1 MTTLNSLTPQKLNKM
16 FATKT
21 SKSWGFKSIKDAE
34 NNGYYPIRVSCE
46 VTEICELLSITKNQ
60 ARDIVQDWKAQDLIV
75 YTSNANLDTMY
86 FRK

>member
-1 MTTLNSLTPQKLNKM
+1 MTTLTSLTPQKLNKM

>member
-1 MTTLNSLTPQKLNKM
+1 MKNLTNLTPQKLNKM

-21 SKSWGFKSIKDAE
+21 AKSWGFKSIKDAE